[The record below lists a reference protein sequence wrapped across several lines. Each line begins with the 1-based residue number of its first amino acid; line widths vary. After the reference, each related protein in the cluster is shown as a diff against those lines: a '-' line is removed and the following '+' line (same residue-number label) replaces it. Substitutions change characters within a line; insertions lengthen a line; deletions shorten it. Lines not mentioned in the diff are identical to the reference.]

1 MKLLSITV
9 PAVVLLSLYTG
20 QPKKTTTIQA
30 AALVSAESL
39 SLKASADSSATII
52 DGSLRL
58 YTQLQTQAKSLKKE
72 AFMSAWRGYQSLLK
86 MGKLHNKQVM
96 TIIDFSLSSL
106 SRRLFVVDVQKG
118 KLLYNTYVAH
128 GMKSGKEY
136 AKNFS
141 NKPESN
147 ESSLG
152 FYVTQ
157 SEYEGKKGMALRL
170 NGVEKGI
177 NDNALTRG
185 IVLHGA
191 DYADGKACRHQGFL
205 GRSEGCPAVPVEA
218 TASIIKAIH
227 HGSAMFIYYPSQ
239 QYLAKS
245 KLLINNNI
253 RQTGLP
259 VVQPQP

>member
-30 AALVSAESL
+30 AALASPESL
-39 SLKASADSSATII
+39 ALKASADSSATIL
-52 DGSLRL
+52 DGSLHL
-58 YTQLQTQAKSLKKE
+58 YDQLQTQAKTLKKD
-72 AFMSAWRGYQSLLK
+72 AFMAAWRGYQSLLK
-86 MGKLHNKQVM
+86 MGKLHNKKVM

-106 SRRLFVVDVQKG
+106 SRRLFVVDIQKG

-136 AKNFS
+136 AKSFS

-147 ESSLG
+147 QSSLG

-157 SEYEGKKGMALRL
+157 GEYEGKKGIALRL

-177 NDNALTRG
+177 NDNAMSRG

-191 DYADGKACRHQGFL
+191 DYADGRACRHQGFL

-218 TASIIKAIH
+218 TAPIINAIH

-253 RQTGLP
+253 RQKGLP
-259 VVQPQP
+259 TVQPQP